1 MLQFSVKASQPDG
14 SRNILRWNEISNA
27 TRNKFLWT
35 GCIKISAYKL
45 CLAKVDSLG
54 ACGLGLIDCFSIIK
68 TTSDFQVIWYF
79 ALAGVTCLSTKVFFS
94 PIQYVSRNQQDIKSV
109 SNLLKT
115 IRYLWQSQSKLYIVS
130 RRKFS
135 QKSYAVIDINQIMLR
150 SQCFQMAMPCWVFS
164 ISLIIPQ
171 PKDIF
176 SPSPN
181 EAP

>member
-1 MLQFSVKASQPDG
+1 MSCKSWFFG
-14 SRNILRWNEISNA
+14 SLWIGSHWLLFHHQNHFRFPSN
-27 TRNKFLWT
+27 TV
-35 GCIKISAYKL
+35 L
-45 CLAKVDSLG
+45 C
-54 ACGLGLIDCFSIIK
+54 
-68 TTSDFQVIWYF
+68 
-79 ALAGVTCLSTKVFFS
+79 AGWSYLPFDKCFFS
-94 PIQYVSRNQQDIKSV
+94 QIQYVRWNQQDTKSV

-135 QKSYAVIDINQIMLR
+135 QKSYAVIDINQIILR

-176 SPSPN
+176 STSPN
-181 EAP
+181 DEPLRCAQGIVGIEWGNEIVILSIPCSDYFSTKIWDD